1 MQANQVSSGFGSR
14 DSSEVVMFVIEDQLH
29 AEPQGHFA
37 SFQEAMA
44 ELKRRSRIHWDEAPN
59 CAPCASWSTCGRDY
73 EIIEYDDSQ
82 LPWRELSRVAVLKIS
97 SAGIKWLVGI
107 EGVT

>member
-1 MQANQVSSGFGSR
+1 
-14 DSSEVVMFVIEDQLH
+14 MFVIEDQLH

-37 SFQEAMA
+37 SFQEAID
-44 ELKRRSRIHWDEAPN
+44 ELKRRSGIPWDEAPN

-82 LPWRELSRVAVLKIS
+82 LPWRELRRVAVLNITS
-97 SAGIKWLVGI
+97 SGIKWSAGF
-107 EGVT
+107 EDMT